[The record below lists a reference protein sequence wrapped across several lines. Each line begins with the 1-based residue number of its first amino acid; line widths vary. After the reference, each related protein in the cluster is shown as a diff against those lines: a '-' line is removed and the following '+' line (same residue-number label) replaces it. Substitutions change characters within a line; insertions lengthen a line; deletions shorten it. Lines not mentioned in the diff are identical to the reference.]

1 MFGYHKE
8 SSDLFFLK
16 KGSGQLEQFRG
27 DLGPS
32 VLAYV
37 LYGVV
42 DITDGDYSTKKYML
56 IAWVGEDVKP
66 IHRHGEREGL
76 REEDE

>member
-8 SSDLFFLK
+8 SSDLFFLS
-16 KGSGQLEQFRG
+16 KGNGQLEQFRPS
-27 DLGPS
+27 LGPS

-42 DITDGDYSTKKYML
+42 DSADGEYGTKKYML
-56 IAWVGEDVKP
+56 IAWVGEEVKP
-66 IHRHGEREGL
+66 IHR
-76 REEDE
+76 